1 MARDAPDGLVLLGRA
16 FALQQA
22 GRLADAEALYAQ
34 VLASTPDDATALVN
48 GGAVGQFSTHPL
60 VGGKVVNNTGV
71 PDPQSPFGTTNDPA
85 ISTKT
90 FPNLQQGVRSYYCQN
105 HASTMQGVIFVK

>member
-1 MARDAPDGLVLLGRA
+1 LRRDPPVR
-16 FALQQA
+16 
-22 GRLADAEALYAQ
+22 
-34 VLASTPDDATALVN
+34 VSTSHRTRRWCFN

-71 PDPQSPFGTTNDPA
+71 PDPQSAFGTTNDPA

-90 FPNLQQGVRSYYCQN
+90 FPNLQQGVRGFYCQN
-105 HASTMQGVIFVK
+105 HPSTMQGVIFVK